1 MVEAIVYK
9 DREPFLGI
17 DRGVQVSDDLTTR
30 NIRNCIKIMQILGLN
45 EDQEITDEAVERL
58 RRLNGDDKSEDQ

>member
-30 NIRNCIKIMQILGLN
+30 NLRNCIKIMQILGLN
-45 EDQEITDEAVERL
+45 ED
-58 RRLNGDDKSEDQ
+58 